1 MQQCAVNARGHVE
14 ALVGVAVLRRR
25 CRRDSKSVLGY
36 NVRNVDWVQRRVVSV
51 RPVLEPRNRFSVHS
65 ITGGCLIFGCVGGA
79 LEMSSDWSGSAAY
92 ALRPAYL

>member
-1 MQQCAVNARGHVE
+1 MLLTREDTWKPWWVWLFCDDAADGLRNQCWDIMCGT
-14 ALVGVAVLRRR
+14 LT
-25 CRRDSKSVLGY
+25 GY
-36 NVRNVDWVQRRVVSV
+36 KDGWFRSDL
-51 RPVLEPRNRFSVHS
+51 VLEPRNRFSVHS